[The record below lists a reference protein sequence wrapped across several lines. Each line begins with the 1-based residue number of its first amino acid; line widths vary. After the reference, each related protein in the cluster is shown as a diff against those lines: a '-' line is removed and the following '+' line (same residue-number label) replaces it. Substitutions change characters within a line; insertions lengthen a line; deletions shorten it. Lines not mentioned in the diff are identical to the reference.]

1 MQDAGIGLRRL
12 SPRDTL
18 AGDPGGSVVGISTH
32 ELPDGAICWCT
43 QTQCDYQLRK
53 SASTAADG
61 LYVLAPAAG
70 PGRWFQSQSFGNTT
84 AFTRA
89 DFTPLVTPA
98 DAVTTLFSFALN
110 AYQEA
115 TYDIA
120 VVVQC
125 RKADGSTASY
135 RRAATF
141 KSVGGVVSQVDTTE
155 EPYSKA
161 DLALA
166 ACVATIDTSGGLVRV
181 RVTGIAATSLTWTG
195 GYESALTVF

>member
-1 MQDAGIGLRRL
+1 MFSKLGVWRQRISALVEVLSTNPSVDSLNASGNVTAGSI
-12 SPRDTL
+12 TI
-18 AGDPGGSVVGISTH
+18 AGSVTH
-32 ELPDGAICWCT
+32 GDDT
-43 QTQCDYQLRK
+43 
-53 SASTAADG
+53 
-61 LYVLAPAAG
+61 V
-70 PGRWFQSQSFGNTT
+70 
-84 AFTRA
+84 FTRD

-98 DAVTTLFSFALN
+98 DEVTTLFSFALD

-125 RKADGSTASY
+125 RKTDGSTASY

-195 GYESALTVF
+195 GYESALTEH